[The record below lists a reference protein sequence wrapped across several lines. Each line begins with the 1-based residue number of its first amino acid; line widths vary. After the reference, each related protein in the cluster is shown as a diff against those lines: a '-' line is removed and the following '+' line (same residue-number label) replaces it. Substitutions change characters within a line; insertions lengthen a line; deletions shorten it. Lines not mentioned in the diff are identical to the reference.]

1 MKFKTVVLLTVAVG
15 CGLVAML
22 GVQQV
27 LSDDKEAVAEVG
39 QVLLT
44 IADIPAGTPLNDSN
58 TVFKEWPAG
67 TIPEGAVTEL
77 EQFEERALRMR
88 GVAGEIVMLAKLGEK
103 GVFGASN
110 EIPVG
115 MRVVTVA
122 VNQTKTHSGLILPGD
137 RVDVLVTFKVR
148 KENKGM
154 VSKTNTVLEYIK
166 VFATDSLRSGDVA
179 ESEANEVNAKNIS
192 LLVTP
197 RQAHFIMLAES
208 KGLLHLSMRS
218 REDDTPAHAESVD
231 ESDLE
236 NSNTHF
242 AEDSDNDPEAGDVRQ
257 FLADQI
263 EPPKTTEP
271 VIETS
276 TTPKW
281 QIVIYS
287 GDERRV
293 EEVEIPEPLV
303 EEASTTFP
311 SQSES
316 DNGQHPWSKL
326 LSNFFSGA

>member
-27 LSDDKEAVAEVG
+27 LSEDKESAPEVG
-39 QVLLT
+39 QVLVT
-44 IADIPAGTPLNDSN
+44 IADIPAGTPLNESN
-58 TVFKEWPAG
+58 TTFKEWPLS
-67 TIPEGAVTEL
+67 TIPEGAVTEI

-88 GVAGEIVMLAKLGEK
+88 AVVGEIVMLAKLGNKHE
-103 GVFGASN
+103 FGASN
-110 EIPVG
+110 EIPSG
-115 MRVVTVA
+115 LRVVTVA

-137 RVDVLVTFKVR
+137 RVDVLVTYKIR
-148 KENKGM
+148 TAKDGM
-154 VSKTNTVLEYIK
+154 VSKTNTLLEYIQ

-179 ESEANEVNAKNIS
+179 DSEANEVNAKNIS

-197 RQAHFIMLAES
+197 KQANLIMLAES

-236 NSNTHF
+236 NSNTLF
-242 AEDSDNDPEAGDVRQ
+242 AEDSQDDTDDLRQ
-257 FLADQI
+257 FLANQEEQPKQP
-263 EPPKTTEP
+263 EPAKP
-271 VIETS
+271 VD

-287 GDERRV
+287 GEERRV
-293 EEVEIPEPLV
+293 EEVDIPEPAV
-303 EEASTTFP
+303 EEAATSFP
-311 SQSES
+311 GQPDTES
-316 DNGQHPWSKL
+316 GQNPWSKL
-326 LSNFFSGA
+326 LTNFFSGA